1 MKLEMN
7 ELTNYGTY
15 SLWMDP
21 ILLHMKTMK
30 MVVAKAGLDY
40 GEEVHRSV
48 KNINVRQNYLR

>member
-1 MKLEMN
+1 MN